1 MPLTL
6 IAIIIIVII
15 LAAVIIYVTRP
26 LFKFHDEP
34 DEESLN
40 NLSDRL
46 KSEYN
51 DVLERIRE
59 LDFDF
64 NLGKLTEKE
73 HNDQRDELL
82 AHAAHLRNMLKTG
95 EKHSPSSDS

>member
-64 NLGKLTEKE
+64 SLGKLTEEE
-73 HNDQRDELL
+73 HNSQRNELL
-82 AHAAHLRNMLKTG
+82 ISAATLRNKLKTG
-95 EKHSPSSDS
+95 ETQTPPSSS